1 MMKSDR
7 QLKMSPTGT
16 TKKSDILLS
25 MSDQLHKLL
34 KKQYEIFE
42 RIKLWLILEN
52 LPPQEEIKLAYRLY
66 SI

>member
-1 MMKSDR
+1 MSEHRITHFDLMMKSDR
-7 QLKMSPTGT
+7 WLKILATGT

-42 RIKLWLILEN
+42 RMKLMLILEN
-52 LPPQEEIKLAYRLY
+52 FTPQ
-66 SI
+66 

>member
-1 MMKSDR
+1 MSEHRITHFDLMMKSDR
-7 QLKMSPTGT
+7 QLKMSPTET

-42 RIKLWLILEN
+42 RMKLMLILEN
-52 LPPQEEIKLAYRLY
+52 FTPQ
-66 SI
+66 

>member
-42 RIKLWLILEN
+42 RMKLWLILEN
-52 LPPQEEIKLAYRLY
+52 FPPQ
-66 SI
+66 